1 MADER
6 LTVKGLGECF
16 PLHAFLLVDYAG
28 TLSTFWEAISIC
40 QIVLNVSAETS
51 VGKRILSASS
61 DSCMPRMSSGTSLK
75 KSLDEAA
82 EYVLRRI
89 AIYNLLNSC

>member
-1 MADER
+1 LADER

-16 PLHAFLLVDYAG
+16 PLHAFLLVDYSG

-51 VGKRILSASS
+51 VGKSILSAPS
-61 DSCMPRMSSGTSLK
+61 DSCMPRMSSGK

-89 AIYNLLNSC
+89 AIYNLLTSC